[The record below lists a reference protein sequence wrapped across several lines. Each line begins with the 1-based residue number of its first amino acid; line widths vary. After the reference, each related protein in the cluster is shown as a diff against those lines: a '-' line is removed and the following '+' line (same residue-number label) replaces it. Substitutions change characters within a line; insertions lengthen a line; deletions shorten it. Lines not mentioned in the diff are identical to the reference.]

1 MCGRFTLT
9 LESIVISE
17 RFGVPLTDWQPRYN
31 IAPSQLCPIVLM
43 ENHQRRLDFMHWG
56 LIPHW
61 SNDKMSSYKLINARI
76 ESVKSKPIFRK
87 LFQAKRCLVPADG
100 FFEWR
105 KISGSKI
112 PFRIALKNGELFAFA
127 GLWDVWHSTAEEE
140 IKSFTILTTEANST
154 LSGLHNR
161 MPIML
166 KKENEGYWLN
176 PDIPVEKLDR
186 VLNPI
191 PAGEL
196 IIYEVSNVVN
206 SWKIDNLKCIQPLP
220 S

>member
-17 RFGVPLTDWQPRYN
+17 RFRVPLDDWQPQYN

-43 ENHQRRLDFMHWG
+43 ENHQRHLDFMHWG

-61 SNDKMSSYKLINARI
+61 SNDKKSSYKLINARI

-87 LFQAKRCLVPADG
+87 LFRTKRCLVPADG

-105 KISGSKI
+105 KSPGGKI
-112 PFRIALKNGELFAFA
+112 PFRITLKNGHLFAFA
-127 GLWDVWHSTAEEE
+127 GLWDVWHNSAEEE
-140 IKSFTILTTEANST
+140 VKSFTILTTEANSM

-166 KKENEGYWLN
+166 KKENEGNWLN
-176 PDIPVEKLDR
+176 PDIPLEKLDM
-186 VLNPI
+186 VLKPI
-191 PAGEL
+191 PPEEL
-196 IIYEVSNVVN
+196 ILYEVSNVVN
-206 SWKIDNLKCIQPLP
+206 SWKIDNLKCIQPL
-220 S
+220 SS